1 MQSGPPGMKP
11 TVPSARVHR
20 ISAGGW
26 AAIWSRLGVGGDL
39 KRVIGL
45 VRAAAIWMAVKCALL
60 VKSIRAT
67 AESAKQQTA
76 LSQAVAEHQRHASAL
91 IDGVLNQSK
100 LIARLSTEHLQTSQA
115 TSEQLTTTSSS
126 MRELRTEI
134 DGVASE
140 IHNLQHQTQK
150 IEEVMRLISDVA
162 RQTSLLSV
170 NASIEAARAGEAGR
184 GFSVV
189 ASEVKKLAEQVNQS
203 VQSID
208 GTVIQVLKAMASTNQ
223 KMVHMLQGVH
233 EADHAVTQVAG
244 NVAQQVA
251 HFEAIQRA
259 AAAISH
265 SVQGVAAA
273 AQESSAIV
281 NQIGLLSQ
289 QIDADSEA
297 AVLEVVL
304 LSDRAESLQ
313 STAVNVAIGDK
324 LDAVIQKATRFH
336 EQALEKLEQLR
347 ARGVDVFDLQ
357 YQDVPHTNPPKYKTR
372 YDTEFARVMTP
383 FYDHIV
389 ADIGILFYCN
399 ALDVNGYVPAHNA
412 IYSQP
417 PTGDYEHDLK
427 HSRDKRKMLDAAS
440 QKAVNNRTDR
450 FLLVTYLRDNGD
462 VVSDLSFPIRLGGKH
477 WGAMRFGVDANRL

>member
-1 MQSGPPGMKP
+1 MKP
-11 TVPSARVHR
+11 TLPSARVHR
-20 ISAGGW
+20 MGAGGW
-26 AAIWSRLGVGGDL
+26 AALWSRFGFGRDL

-76 LSQAVAEHQRHASAL
+76 LSRAVAEHQRHASTL
-91 IDGVLNQSK
+91 IDGVLNQSH

-115 TSEQLTTTSSS
+115 TSEQLTATSSS
-126 MRELRTEI
+126 MRGLRAEI

-170 NASIEAARAGEAGR
+170 NASIEAARAGDAGR

-203 VQSID
+203 IQSID
-208 GTVIQVLKAMASTNQ
+208 GTVGQVLKAMASTNQ
-223 KMVHMLQGVH
+223 KMTHMLDGVH
-233 EADHAVTQVAG
+233 EADHAVTQVAN

-259 AAAISH
+259 ATAISH

-273 AQESSAIV
+273 ARESAAIV
-281 NQIGLLSQ
+281 SEIDLLSQ
-289 QIDADSEA
+289 KIDADSEA

-313 STAVNVAIGDK
+313 STAVNVDIGDK
-324 LDAVIQKATRFH
+324 LDAVIQKATRYH
-336 EQALEKLEQLR
+336 QQAQDQLHR
-347 ARGVDVFDLQ
+347 MKARGVELFDQQ
-357 YQDVPHTNPPKYKTR
+357 YQDIAHTNPPKYKTR

-383 FYDHIV
+383 LYDAIV

-412 IYSQP
+412 IYSQM
-417 PTGDYEHDLK
+417 PTGDHEHDLK
-427 HSRDKRKMLDAAS
+427 HSRDKRKMVDAAS
-440 QKAVNNRTDR
+440 QKAVNNRSDR
-450 FLLVTYLRDNGD
+450 YLLVTYLRDNGD
-462 VVSDLSFPIRLGGKH
+462 VVSDLSFPLKVSGQH
-477 WGAMRFGVDANRL
+477 WGAMRFGIDANRL

>member
-1 MQSGPPGMKP
+1 MKSSL
-11 TVPSARVHR
+11 PSASGRHGVA
-20 ISAGGW
+20 SNW
-26 AAIWSRLGVGGDL
+26 AALWGRLGFGGDL

-76 LSQAVAEHQRHASAL
+76 LSRAVAEHQRHVSVL
-91 IDGVLNQSK
+91 ISGVLNQCG
-100 LIARLSTEHLQTSQA
+100 LIARLSTEHLQISQA
-115 TSEQLTTTSSS
+115 TSSQLTTTSSA
-126 MRELRTEI
+126 MGELRAEI

-140 IHNLQHQTQK
+140 IHNLQLQTQD
-150 IEEVMRLISDVA
+150 IEEVVRLISDVA

-170 NASIEAARAGEAGR
+170 NASIEAARAGDAGR

-203 VQSID
+203 VQSIE
-208 GTVIQVLKAMASTNQ
+208 GTVGQVLTAMASTNQ
-223 KMVHMLQGVH
+223 KMTHMLQGLH

-251 HFEAIQRA
+251 HFETIQCA
-259 AAAISH
+259 AAAISQ

-281 NQIGLLSQ
+281 NQIQLLSQ
-289 QIDADSEA
+289 QIDTDSEA

-324 LDAVIQKATRFH
+324 LDELIKKATRYH
-336 EQALEKLEQLR
+336 AQALENLKNMQT
-347 ARGVDVFDLQ
+347 RGVDIFDLQ
-357 YQDVPHTNPPKYKTR
+357 YQDVPHTTPPKYKTR
-372 YDTEFARVMTP
+372 YDMEFARVMTP
-383 FYDHIV
+383 FYDQIV

-412 IYSQP
+412 IYSQA
-417 PTGDYEHDLK
+417 PTGDYDHDLK
-427 HSRDKRKMLDAAS
+427 HSRDKRMMLDAVS

-450 FLLVTYLRDNGD
+450 YLLVTYLRDNGD
-462 VVSDLSFPIRLGGKH
+462 VVSDLSFPIKIDGRH
-477 WGAMRFGVDANRL
+477 WGAMRFGVDSSRL